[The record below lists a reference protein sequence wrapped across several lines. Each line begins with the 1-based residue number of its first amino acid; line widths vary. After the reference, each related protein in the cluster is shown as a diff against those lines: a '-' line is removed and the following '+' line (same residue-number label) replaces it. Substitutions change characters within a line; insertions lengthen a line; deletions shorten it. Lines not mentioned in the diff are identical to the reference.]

1 MSLERSKSK
10 TYNIQKMDE
19 MLASN
24 TIRTDHPDQRLAEQ
38 WIKEYKDNLVADA
51 LGENPISMIILCE
64 QILKDM
70 AIAVPTYWLIDGK
83 QRITTLVNFRR
94 NLFKLGNKID
104 RPIVE
109 YVSVDNSGDEP
120 VAEIKTCDVRGKR
133 YRDLPKEL
141 QNRFDLYEVHGEM
154 FLDCTDDDIDYHIRR
169 YNRVKPMT
177 AAQKGILYLGAET
190 SRVVKRLAKHG
201 FFRDEIG
208 KYTASDLRNGAID
221 RIITDTVMTVNFL
234 DNWKKGNN
242 AICAYLKEHVCA
254 DAFDTL
260 EDHLNRLE
268 CVVTEEVSTLFDNKN
283 SFIFFSLFDRF
294 TRYGR
299 DDEEFIEFLS
309 AFINGMMDTE
319 VDGVT
324 YNSLCEKGTKDKNTI
339 KAKLNL
345 LEKLMCDYLHI
356 DKEETQSDMIV
367 INDRG
372 LRMMEEEIAES
383 DIVKKVG
390 LVEQGVKY
398 AMLRYLSDESVDD
411 GDLQEF
417 ANSADVTETQIED
430 AGFYLDLLSGWLG
443 KNVDFINV
451 YNLATYMRFARF
463 ASEKEV
469 SDARVVDILSTF
481 TGNESYEEMVASLGN
496 QTAA

>member
-24 TIRTDHPDQRLAEQ
+24 TIRIDYPDQRLAEQ
-38 WIKEYKDNLVADA
+38 WVAEYRDNLVADVIND
-51 LGENPISMIILCE
+51 NPISQIIICE
-64 QILKDM
+64 QMNGGI
-70 AIAVPTYWLIDGK
+70 PTYWLIDGK
-83 QRITTLVNFRR
+83 QRSTYLVKFRR
-94 NLFKLGNKID
+94 GLFKLGNKID
-104 RPIVE
+104 RPIVK
-109 YVSVDNSGDEP
+109 YVHVDNSGDEP
-120 VAEIKTCDVRGKR
+120 VSTIEEFDVRKKR
-133 YRDLPKEL
+133 YSDLPKEL
-141 QNRFDLYEVHGEM
+141 RDRFDLYELRAEQ

-169 YNRVKPMT
+169 YNRVKPMS

-208 KYTASDLRNGAID
+208 TYTASDLRNGAID
-221 RIITDTVMTVNFL
+221 RIITDTVMAVNFL

-242 AICAYLKEHVCA
+242 SICAYLKEHVCA

-294 TRYGR
+294 AKYGR
-299 DDEEFIEFLS
+299 DDEEFVEFLS

-345 LEKLMCDYLHI
+345 LDKLMCEYLHI
-356 DKEETQSDMIV
+356 NKEETQSDMIV

-383 DIVKKVG
+383 DIVKEVG

-398 AMLRYLSDESVDD
+398 AMLRYLSDESVCDD
-411 GDLQEF
+411 DLQEF
-417 ANSADVTETQIED
+417 ANSADVTEAQIED

-443 KNVDFINV
+443 GNVDFINV

-463 ASEKEV
+463 VSEKEL